1 MNKSRIK
8 RKRWK
13 AMTIRGK
20 NKRRK
25 NKMFFW
31 RQKSSE
37 FKFDANKIKPMSD
50 KEKLERIKAEQDNEA
65 ELSGEFKKL
74 SGKRG

>member
-1 MNKSRIK
+1 
-8 RKRWK
+8 
-13 AMTIRGK
+13 
-20 NKRRK
+20 
-25 NKMFFW
+25 MFFW
-31 RQKSSE
+31 GRKSSE
-37 FKFDANKIKPMSD
+37 FKFDANKIRKMSD